1 MCIHS
6 KDSYQVLKVKNQE
19 KKIIDLA
26 GGEEKITILKSTQ
39 IILYNKTYSLQEKP
53 FQSLFYLEGRTFI

>member
-6 KDSYQVLKVKNQE
+6 KDSYQALKVKNQE

-39 IILYNKTYSLQEKP
+39 IVLHIKTYSLQEKP
-53 FQSLFYLEGRTFI
+53 FQSLIYLEGRTFI